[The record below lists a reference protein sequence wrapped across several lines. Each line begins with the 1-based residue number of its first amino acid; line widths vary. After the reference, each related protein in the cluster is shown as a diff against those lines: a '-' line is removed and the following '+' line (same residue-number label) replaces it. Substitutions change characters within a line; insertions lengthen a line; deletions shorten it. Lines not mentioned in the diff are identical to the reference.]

1 MLVIRIISAL
11 VGIPI
16 VLVAVFY
23 GGPWYALFLLLAVNI
38 GAYEYN
44 NLLKKR
50 NYNGAAAFTFI
61 GVSLFT
67 AGVYFEQFQLL
78 YPLIM
83 ILFFMLFVNSL
94 FSMDKL
100 SLADSAFTL
109 WGIIYLGGL
118 AGFLLMLRA
127 LPDGALLTY
136 IMLAGV
142 WIHDTCAYFIGKK
155 WGMRKFA
162 PDISPNKSVEGSIA
176 GITGTVAI
184 FFSLA
189 VLIPEYSPLN
199 PAQAIVLALGI
210 AVFSQLG
217 DLLESVLKRQLGVKD
232 SGVIIPGHGGILDRF
247 DSILLTAPFTYAY
260 FLLINLL

>member
-16 VLVAVFY
+16 VLVAVYY

-199 PAQAIVLALGI
+199 PVQAIVLALGI

>member
-16 VLVAVFY
+16 VLVAVYY